1 MHTLQFLEAS
11 RDRTLALAGSYDA
24 VLVAVS
30 VLMASLAYYAAFGL
44 AERIVAAETQRAK
57 RLWLFA
63 GAAAMGVGIWAM
75 HFIGMLAF
83 RLPIPV
89 AYDVGITLASVA
101 PAVVASYVVLFVT
114 GRAVIQ
120 RLQLVLCGT
129 LMGLGIG
136 TMHYTGMAAMRLEA
150 EMYYDPVLFVGS
162 IVVAVVLATVALYA
176 HFRAGRGDAGDD
188 PRRHAAAALI
198 MGVAVAGMHYTAM
211 GAAYFF
217 PAAHPTA
224 VGTVLEPTL
233 LAILVS
239 LAAAIILSMSIFV
252 VVVDARLKAAA
263 ISVRTSRAHM
273 IQAIESV
280 SEGFCLYDS
289 EDRLVL
295 CNSRYRELLQ
305 LGESE
310 DVLGKR
316 FDEIMRGAVE
326 RGLVPEAEGR
336 IDEWVAE
343 VVAEHRQPSGPRI
356 FYQPKKGLWIQ
367 INEQRTEDGG
377 TVAIGTDITALKTA
391 EIELSEA
398 LESLKATQSQL
409 IQTEKMAALG
419 QLTAGIAHEL
429 NTPIGVVNSSAD
441 NFERCVTRILKAIES
456 SQSLEEVRSD
466 KGFQSSVQIIRDN
479 SHVISEASERI
490 AKIVR
495 GLKAFSGEDSSEESA
510 DLQDCVENTLALIAH
525 RVHDGIRISR
535 ELAQGLIVA
544 CSPATV
550 NQVLMTLLTNAVQA
564 IQGSGRITVETGKQQ
579 DRAHV
584 RISDTGMGIPEDK
597 LKSLFEFGFTTKGTR
612 VGVGIGLANAYSA
625 VQRHGGEL
633 TVSSAVGQG
642 SVFTVTLP
650 VSRTG
655 SDS

>member
-1 MHTLQFLEAS
+1 MHMLQFLEAS
-11 RDRTLALAGSYDA
+11 RDRALALSGSYDA

-30 VLMASLAYYAAFGL
+30 VLMASLASYAAFGL
-44 AERIVAAETQRAK
+44 AGRIIAAETRQAK
-57 RLWLFA
+57 RLWLLA

-89 AYDVGITLASVA
+89 AYDVGITLVSVA
-101 PAVVASYVVLFVT
+101 PAVAASYVVLFVT
-114 GRAVIQ
+114 GKAIIQ

-129 LMGLGIG
+129 VMGLGIG

-150 EMYYDPVLFVGS
+150 EMYYDTVLFVGS
-162 IVVAVVLATVALYA
+162 IVIAVVLATVALYA
-176 HFRAGRGDAGDD
+176 HFRASCGGTGDD

-211 GAAYFF
+211 GAAFFF
-217 PAAHPTA
+217 PAERPAA
-224 VGTVLEPTL
+224 VGAVLDPTL
-233 LAILVS
+233 LAVLVS
-239 LAAAIILSMSIFV
+239 LAAVIILSLAIFV

-263 ISVRTSRAHM
+263 VSVRTSRAHM

-305 LGESE
+305 LGEDE
-310 DVLGKR
+310 DVLGKH
-316 FDEIMRGAVE
+316 FEEIIRGTVE
-326 RGLVPEAEGR
+326 RGLAPEAEGR

-343 VVAEHRQPSGPRI
+343 VVAEHRQPSGPKI

-377 TVAIGTDITALKTA
+377 TVAIGTDITPLKTA

-398 LESLKATQSQL
+398 LENLKSTQSQL
-409 IQTEKMAALG
+409 IQKEKMAALG
-419 QLTAGIAHEL
+419 QLTAGIAHEM

-441 NFERCVTRILKAIES
+441 NFERCVTRILKVIES

-466 KGFQSSVQIIRDN
+466 KGFQSSVQIIHES
-479 SHVISEASERI
+479 SHVISEASGRI
-490 AKIVR
+490 AKIVQ
-495 GLKAFSGEDSSEESA
+495 GLKAFSGEDSLEGSA
-510 DLQDCVENTLALIAH
+510 DLRDCVENTLALIAH
-525 RVHDGIRISR
+525 RLDDGVSISS
-535 ELAQGLIVA
+535 ELAEGLTVA

-564 IQGSGRITVETGKQQ
+564 IRGSGTITVETAKQE

-584 RISDTGMGIPEDK
+584 RISDTGVGIPEDK
-597 LKSLFEFGFTTKGTR
+597 LKGLFEFGFTTKGAR
-612 VGVGIGLANAYSA
+612 VGVGIGLANAYSS

-633 TVSSAVGQG
+633 TVSSAVGEG

-650 VSRTG
+650 VSRTE
-655 SDS
+655 SNA